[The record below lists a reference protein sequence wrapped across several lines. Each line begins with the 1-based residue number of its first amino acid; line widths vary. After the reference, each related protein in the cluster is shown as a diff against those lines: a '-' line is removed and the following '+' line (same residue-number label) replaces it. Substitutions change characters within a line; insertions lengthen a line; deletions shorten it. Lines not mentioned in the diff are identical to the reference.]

1 MTVQIDADFSF
12 GYERGGNFDIVRQN
26 DRLVYGVLP
35 GKMIGKSIVVGR
47 EYIIG
52 GGARDIGGRLGAQR
66 KTAVLGYFVVL
77 CGGFA
82 RVDETKG
89 QRMAVI
95 GHHLTA
101 ERIEGGAA
109 VIRFADLI
117 EHTDKFVASAAQSV
131 NLDRLR
137 KFYVRVGAVRFEFER
152 NAVIGD
158 DAVRPRD
165 FHLHVYFL
173 RTVFVKPQFRF
184 AYLIEIIFSV

>member
-1 MTVQIDADFSF
+1 
-12 GYERGGNFDIVRQN
+12 
-26 DRLVYGVLP
+26 
-35 GKMIGKSIVVGR
+35 MIGKSIVVGR

-82 RVDETKG
+82 RVDETKRAKNG
-89 QRMAVI
+89 CNWSPFDRR
-95 GHHLTA
+95 TY
-101 ERIEGGAA
+101 RRGAA

-158 DAVRPRD
+158 DACP
-165 FHLHVYFL
+165 
-173 RTVFVKPQFRF
+173 TP
-184 AYLIEIIFSV
+184 